1 MTVEKPWTT
10 HRTGGRPP
18 SGKRILLMGALLIAI
33 VIAVPTFFTSVNIV
47 QDGTVA
53 VVRRFGEITETLTP
67 GGLNLRLSWIHTVEV
82 FDVRTREADIEF
94 NAYSVDAQNVRGQIS
109 IQYRLNPGA
118 AAQVAREFGTLEQLE
133 SMIFAMFNQQ
143 ILNTIASRTAT
154 YLIEQMYLVEGEL
167 HERIIPQQSNF
178 HIAVTNIA
186 LEGLQFSDAFRQA
199 VDSRIVAREFQEQTR
214 VEVETERLR
223 AQLELDVARLQGE
236 AIVVAAEADAE
247 AIIVMSR
254 ADAEAISI
262 MLEVWDDLTAD
273 VREIMLRQLA
283 IEVWDGTLP
292 QVVANGGDGS
302 FSLILDVMD
311 GN

>member
-1 MTVEKPWTT
+1 MQNYVKKTAALVAVLTV
-10 HRTGGRPP
+10 
-18 SGKRILLMGALLIAI
+18 LLVAA
-33 VIAVPTFFTSVNIV
+33 VIFVASINIV
-47 QDGTVA
+47 QDGTVV

-67 GGLNLRLSWIHTVEV
+67 GGWNMRLPVIHTTET
-82 FDVRTREADIEF
+82 FDVRIREADISF
-94 NAYSVDAQNVRGQIS
+94 NAYSVDAQNVRGEIS
-109 IQYRLNPGA
+109 IQYRLIPGA

-167 HERIIPQQSNF
+167 HERIMPQQGNF
-178 HIAVTNIA
+178 HITVTNIA

-236 AIVVAAEADAE
+236 AIVVAAEAEADA
-247 AIIVMSR
+247 IVVMAG
-254 ADAEAISI
+254 ADAEAIRI
-262 MLEVWDDLTAD
+262 MMEVWDDLAAD
-273 VREIMLRQLA
+273 VRDVMLRQLA
-283 IEVWDGTLP
+283 IEEWDGILP
-292 QVVANGGDGS
+292 NVVANSGGGGD
-302 FSLILDVMD
+302 FSLILDVMG

>member
-1 MTVEKPWTT
+1 MSVKKA
-10 HRTGGRPP
+10 G
-18 SGKRILLMGALLIAI
+18 IIAAALFIAFIAI
-33 VIAVPTFFTSVNIV
+33 VTFLTSINIV
-47 QDGTVA
+47 QDGTVV

-67 GGLNLRLSWIHTVEV
+67 GGFNLRLSWIHTTET
-82 FDVRTREADIEF
+82 FDVRTREADIQF

-118 AAQVAREFGTLEQLE
+118 AAQVAREFGTLNQLE

-154 YLIEQMYLVEGEL
+154 YLIEQMYLIEGEL
-167 HERIIPQQSNF
+167 HERIMPQQDAF
-178 HIAVTNIA
+178 HIIVTNIA

-236 AIVVAAEADAE
+236 AIVVAAEADAQ
-247 AIIVMSR
+247 AIIVMAG
-254 ADAEAISI
+254 ADAEAIRI
-262 MLEVWDDLTAD
+262 MLEVWDDLMMD

-283 IEVWDGTLP
+283 IEVWDGVLP
-292 QVVANGGDGS
+292 RVVVSGADDT
-302 FSLILDVMD
+302 FSLILDTMLD
-311 GN
+311 